1 MLTLKQAVAC
11 IDKGVARAQGLGFQV
26 AIAVVDEG
34 GHLVACHR
42 MDGALWITP
51 EIARAKANAAA
62 AFRTTTLDM
71 EERFSKGR
79 QLFAGNVA
87 ALGDYQLVFG
97 KGGVPIVDNGQV
109 VGAVG
114 VSGAVPA
121 DNDHEIEF
129 FAIHIEADEVH
140 GERGYQIVER
150 HCTTPE
156 RRAEAVD
163 AVRQA
168 TEMRWQYMT
177 GLHRAYVLKEDL

>member
-1 MLTLKQAVAC
+1 VTLEQAVAC
-11 IDKGVARAQGLGFQV
+11 IERGVAKARSGGFLV

-71 EERFSKGR
+71 EERFSKGSR

-87 ALGDYQLVFG
+87 SLGDYQLVFG
-97 KGGVPIVDNGQV
+97 RGGVPVVENGQA

-121 DNDHEIEF
+121 DNDH
-129 FAIHIEADEVH
+129 AI
-140 GERGYQIVER
+140 
-150 HCTTPE
+150 
-156 RRAEAVD
+156 AEA
-163 AVRQA
+163 AA
-168 TEMRWQYMT
+168 
-177 GLHRAYVLKEDL
+177 GGSSAAAPH